1 MKNELVALI
10 LEILNGMNTE
20 IAPSNGGWTSDTP
33 LFGREGILDS
43 IGLVTLVVAVEQ
55 AIEDR
60 YGALVSLADDKAL
73 AQKNSP
79 FRTVG
84 SLAEYAAQILPP
96 Q

>member
-1 MKNELVALI
+1 MKDELIVLI
-10 LEILNGMNTE
+10 LDILRGMETE
-20 IAPSNGGWTSDTP
+20 IAPTNGGWTSETP

-60 YGALVSLADDKAL
+60 YSAFVSLADDRAF

-79 FRTVG
+79 FRTVD
-84 SLAEYAAQILPP
+84 SLAEYAAQILPS
-96 Q
+96 